1 MSKNLQT
8 YQGID
13 NMGSA
18 KLMIVLMIAGISFG
32 GYRYVQNLQNT
43 LQVAIENNI
52 KLETAVA
59 TNEETISSLQED
71 YNKIQQELQ
80 KVNTE
85 FSAARAQNNVLRERL
100 SDIDLGLLAESKPG
114 SIERAIN
121 QGTRNAGRCFEIL
134 SGSPLTDQEREA
146 TNGNDFNTECPWLWT
161 GNTSTTIVE

>member
-18 KLMIVLMIAGISFG
+18 KLIIVLMIAGASFG
-32 GYRYVQNLQNT
+32 GYQYVQNLQNT
-43 LQVAIENNI
+43 LQVAIENNT

-80 KVNTE
+80 QVNEE
-85 FSAARAQNNVLRERL
+85 FSAARKQNNLLRDRL
-100 SDIDLGLLAESKPG
+100 SDIDLGLLAQTKP
-114 SIERAIN
+114 SSVERAIN
-121 QGTRNAGRCFEIL
+121 QGTTNATRCFEIL
-134 SGSPLTDQEREA
+134 SGAALTDQEKEA
-146 TNGNDFNTECPWLWT
+146 INGKDFNKECPWLWP
-161 GNTSTTIVE
+161 GSNTVTTE